1 MFESRSALPRMS
13 RTGALTLAI
22 VAFLSA
28 SPLFA
33 LGTYAEGRAVIK
45 LTKFESSG
53 IIFESYEGTAVVTT
67 YDAKE
72 NCNADENECYTPT
85 TESIAISVRPE
96 SKEAVNFMLKNL
108 GKQMLVHYCIHRIE
122 PIALKTDFEILSAQ
136 PASASR
142 PADLADR
149 HTVKK
154 SGARRNFSVR
164 GKILRLE
171 ERGTA
176 VKTYEGLY
184 KDLQRGKVHPF
195 SITADSMAAFAF
207 RVMQT
212 GQAHYLGVTQAYVTG
227 FRESDYD
234 IFEINKN
241 DPAGGLVDESDSASD
256 E

>member
-1 MFESRSALPRMS
+1 MFESKIARRNLLAGVVF
-13 RTGALTLAI
+13 TICTL
-22 VAFLSA
+22 FSA

-53 IIFESYEGTAVVTT
+53 IIFESYEGTATVTT
-67 YDAKE
+67 FDAKE
-72 NCNADENECYTPT
+72 NCNSDENECYTPT
-85 TESIAISVRPE
+85 TESISISVRPE
-96 SKEAVNFMLKNL
+96 SKAAVNFMLKNL
-108 GKQMLVHYCIHRIE
+108 GKQMLIHYCIHRIE
-122 PIALKTDFEILSAQ
+122 PIALKTDFEILNAQ
-136 PASASR
+136 PVSAGR

-195 SITADSMAAFAF
+195 SITEESMAAFAF

-212 GQAHYLGVTQAYVTG
+212 GQPHYLGITQAYVTG
-227 FRESDYD
+227 FRESDFD
-234 IFEINKN
+234 VFEINRK
-241 DPAGGLVDESDSASD
+241 DPAGGLVDEVSNPDD